1 MSLNL
6 VHSTSNKSLWDDSDV
21 EEEYSSK
28 TVTNIPVKSKFS
40 QNMLLLNKGDISS
53 ARELAYLP
61 DSEDS
66 EYSEDSEDSKDSDI
80 KEKEVSL
87 PPLVIPFKKN

>member
-21 EEEYSSK
+21 EDEYSSK
-28 TVTNIPVKSKFS
+28 TVTNIPIKSKFS

-53 ARELAYLP
+53 ARELAYLS

-66 EYSEDSEDSKDSDI
+66 EYSEDSNI

-87 PPLVIPFKKN
+87 HSLVIPFKKN